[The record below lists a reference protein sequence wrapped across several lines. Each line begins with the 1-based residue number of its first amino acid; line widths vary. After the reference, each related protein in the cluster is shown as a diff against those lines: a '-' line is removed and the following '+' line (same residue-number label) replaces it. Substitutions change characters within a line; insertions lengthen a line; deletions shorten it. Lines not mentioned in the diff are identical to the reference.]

1 MHHISNIKVKNFRSI
16 SEQSFSLS
24 TYTPLVG
31 YNNAGKTNIMR
42 AIEWIINRASLT
54 RDSFHRE
61 DKPVIVEAEVS
72 GVTEEILDAIESTHK
87 KKIEPFVVD
96 GRIQFKRT
104 QDKPGQSI
112 REIHFEVH
120 DGSGWIN
127 NPAGIDNA
135 ISALFPD
142 PIFIGAME
150 DATEDVGKFGAGTVI
165 GKLLKEI
172 MDDVIT
178 RHSPSVA
185 EALEEVGRK
194 LSANSNE
201 KDESLA
207 NLDNSIQKQLI
218 DLFPGVSAKIHIP
231 VPEFSGFIKSATIRI
246 FEDEYES
253 PDGRDVSSLGHGTQR
268 SIQIALVQCLA
279 ETGKEAKGKSGR
291 TTLLLIDEPELYLHP
306 QAIEVVRAALKR
318 LANNGYQVV
327 MSTHSANMISRSD
340 APSTLLIR
348 KNTDKGTHCYG
359 RMEDAVRLA
368 IKDADSQSQTLFA
381 LSNSSKILFSDRV
394 VIVEGK
400 TERIILPEIFH
411 KKFNSTPDEVRLGFV
426 EIGGSAN
433 VPNAMKVL
441 ESMSVPCKAIVD
453 LDFAFRVAVK
463 EFLIDPEDVNISK
476 CKSVLKELEESGKID
491 LNDQGLPNKNSSV
504 SAAKAFELLANH
516 DSAKPFILKLHEEL
530 KSKGVWMWTMGT
542 IESHLGIEKGSNAQ
556 RVFIENLKDDPSKV
570 MTPGYKIVVEAM
582 EWLQS

>member
-1 MHHISNIKVKNFRSI
+1 M
-16 SEQSFSLS
+16 
-24 TYTPLVG
+24 
-31 YNNAGKTNIMR
+31 
-42 AIEWIINRASLT
+42 
-54 RDSFHRE
+54 
-61 DKPVIVEAEVS
+61 
-72 GVTEEILDAIESTHK
+72 
-87 KKIEPFVVD
+87 
-96 GRIQFKRT
+96 
-104 QDKPGQSI
+104 
-112 REIHFEVH
+112 H

-150 DATEDVGKFGAGTVI
+150 DATEDVGKFGASTVI

-172 MDDVIT
+172 KDEVIT

-185 EALEEVGRK
+185 DALEKVGRK
-194 LSANSNE
+194 LSANSDE

-207 NLDNSIQKQLI
+207 SLDKSIQQQLK
-218 DLFPGVSAKIHIP
+218 DLFPGVSAKTHIP
-231 VPEFSGFIKSATIRI
+231 VPEFSEFIKSATIRI

-268 SIQIALVQCLA
+268 SIQIALIQCLA
-279 ETGKEAKGKSGR
+279 EARRKAKGESSR

-318 LANNGYQVV
+318 LTDNDYQVV

-340 APSTLLIR
+340 AESTLLIR
-348 KNTDKGTHCYG
+348 NNTDKGTHCYG
-359 RMEDAVRLA
+359 RMKDAVRLA
-368 IKDADSQSQTLFA
+368 IKDFDSQSQTLFA
-381 LSNSSKILFSDRV
+381 LSNSSKILFSDSV

-400 TERIILPEIFH
+400 TELILLPEIFQ
-411 KKFNSTPDEVRLGFV
+411 KKIDHTPDEVKLGFV
-426 EIGGSAN
+426 ELGGATN

-441 ESMSVPCKAIVD
+441 KSMSVPCKAIVD
-453 LDFAFRVAVK
+453 LDFAFTVAVNNA
-463 EFLIDPEDVNISK
+463 LIDPKDVNISK

-491 LNDQGLPNKNSSV
+491 LNAQGLPKNKNSRV
-504 SAAKAFELLANH
+504 SAAKAFEFLASH
-516 DSAKPFILKLHEEL
+516 DSAKPYILKLHEEL
-530 KSKGVWMWTMGT
+530 KSKGIWIWTMGT
-542 IESHLGIEKGSNAQ
+542 IESQLGIEKGSNAQ

-570 MTPGYKIVVEAM
+570 ISPGYEIVVEAM

>member
-1 MHHISNIKVKNFRSI
+1 
-16 SEQSFSLS
+16 
-24 TYTPLVG
+24 
-31 YNNAGKTNIMR
+31 MR

-54 RDSFHRE
+54 LHSFHQE

-72 GVTEEILDAIESTHK
+72 GLTNDILDAIGSTHK
-87 KKIEPFVVD
+87 KKIEPFVVK
-96 GRIQFKRT
+96 GCIQFRRT
-104 QDKPGQSI
+104 QDKPGQATKDIS
-112 REIHFEVH
+112 FEVY
-120 DGSGWIN
+120 DGSHWKK

-150 DATEDVGKFGAGTVI
+150 DATEDVGKFGASTVI

-172 MDDVIT
+172 KDEVIT

-185 EALEEVGRK
+185 DALEKVGRK
-194 LSANSNE
+194 LSANSDE

-207 NLDNSIQKQLI
+207 NLDISIQRQLE
-218 DLFPGVSAKIHIP
+218 DLFPGVSAKTHIP
-231 VPEFSGFIKSATIRI
+231 VPEFSEFIKSATIRI

-268 SIQIALVQCLA
+268 SIQIALIQCLA
-279 ETGKEAKGKSGR
+279 EARRKAKGESGR

-318 LANNGYQVV
+318 LTDNDYQVV

-340 APSTLLIR
+340 AESTLLIR
-348 KNTDKGTHCYG
+348 NNTDKGTHCYG
-359 RMEDAVRLA
+359 RMKDAVRLA
-368 IKDADSQSQTLFA
+368 IKDFDSQSQTLFA
-381 LSNSSKILFSDRV
+381 LSNSSKILFSDSV

-400 TERIILPEIFH
+400 TELILLPEIFQ
-411 KKFNSTPDEVRLGFV
+411 KKIDRTPDEVKLGFV
-426 EIGGSAN
+426 ELGGATN

-441 ESMSVPCKAIVD
+441 KSMGVPCKAIVD
-453 LDFAFRVAVK
+453 LDFAFTVAVK
-463 EFLIDPEDVNISK
+463 ESLIDPDNVNISK
-476 CKSVLKELEESGKID
+476 CKSVLEELEESGKIKLD
-491 LNDQGLPNKNSSV
+491 AQGLPKNSSV
-504 SAAKAFELLANH
+504 SAAEAFELLANH
-516 DSAKPFILKLHEEL
+516 DSAKPFILKLHKEL
-530 KSKGVWMWTMGT
+530 KSQGVWMWTMGT
-542 IESHLGIEKGSNAQ
+542 IESQLGIKKGSNAQ
-556 RVFIENLKDDPSKV
+556 RVFIKNLKDDPSKV